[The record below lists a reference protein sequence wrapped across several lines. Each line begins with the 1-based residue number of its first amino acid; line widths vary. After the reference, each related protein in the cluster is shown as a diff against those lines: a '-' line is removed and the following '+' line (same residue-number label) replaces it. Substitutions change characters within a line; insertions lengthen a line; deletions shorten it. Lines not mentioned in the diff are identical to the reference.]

1 MLTPLCI
8 GNIVL
13 MLAIRRTFKRRGRM
27 AKMFIAGEST
37 GSSSGQTYDVIN
49 PATGEVVDS
58 APKGTESDV
67 RAAIDAAHA
76 ALQSWS
82 DTAAEARAQLMLK
95 GIDTVKKELP
105 DLAALLTKEQGKPLG
120 DSQREIEHFLHGMN
134 FYAGLASKIRG
145 SYVPLPDNKMYGMVL
160 KQPVGV
166 CGAIVPWNFP
176 ITLMGTKVGPALAAG
191 CTIVVKPASTTPLT
205 TCRII
210 ELLNQAGLPK
220 GVLNVATGPGSVVG
234 EEILRNPK
242 VTRVAF
248 TGESKTGKHIM
259 EVAGSQMKRVTLELG
274 GSDPMIVCEDAD
286 IDKALTGASVGRFYN
301 CGQAC
306 LAVKRLYV
314 GERIYGHIVEK
325 LCGETQRRKL
335 GNGMDK
341 DTRLGPMHT
350 KVQREEIES
359 QTADTVKRGA
369 KILIG
374 GKRPEGAEFEKGFYY
389 LPTVMT
395 GAPHDSRVVTEETFC
410 PLLPVF
416 KVKDLDE
423 EIEKANSSQYGLG
436 SSVWTKDL
444 GKARRAAERLQAGN
458 VWINSLHIG
467 YDEMPFG
474 GVKFS
479 GIGREHGPE
488 ALEYYLE
495 AKGGVVAT

>member
-1 MLTPLCI
+1 
-8 GNIVL
+8 
-13 MLAIRRTFKRRGRM
+13 M

-37 GSSSGQTYDVIN
+37 GSSSGSAYDVIN

-58 APKGTESDV
+58 APKGNENDAK
-67 RAAIDAAHA
+67 AAIDAAHA
-76 ALQSWS
+76 AFQPWS
-82 DTAAEARAQLMLK
+82 ETAAEARAQLIVK
-95 GIDTVKKELP
+95 GIETVKKELQ
-105 DLAALLTKEQGKPLG
+105 DLAVLLTKEQGKPLG

-166 CGAIVPWNFP
+166 TGAIVPWNFP

-191 CTIVVKPASTTPLT
+191 CTVVVKPASTTPLT
-205 TCRII
+205 TLRII

-220 GVLNVATGPGSVVG
+220 GVLNVVTGPGAVVG
-234 EEILRNPK
+234 EEILKNPK
-242 VTRVAF
+242 VVRVAF

-286 IDKALTGASVGRFYN
+286 VDKALTGASVGRFYN

-314 GERIYGHIVEK
+314 VESLYDQFVEK
-325 LCGETQRRKL
+325 LVGKVQRLKL
-335 GNGMDK
+335 GNGLDK
-341 DTRLGPMHT
+341 DTRLGPMHS
-350 KVQREEIES
+350 KAQRDEIES
-359 QTADTVKRGA
+359 QVADTMKRGA
-369 KILIG
+369 KVVTG
-374 GKRPEGAEFEKGFYY
+374 GKRPDGAEYEKGFFYQ
-389 LPTVMT
+389 PTVLT
-395 GAPHDSRVVTEETFC
+395 DAPHDSRVVSEETFG
-410 PLLPVF
+410 PVLPVF

-423 EIEKANSSQYGLG
+423 GIEKANSSPWGLG

-444 GKARRAAERLQAGN
+444 AKARRAADRLQAGN

-495 AKGGVVAT
+495 TKGVVVATP

>member
-1 MLTPLCI
+1 
-8 GNIVL
+8 
-13 MLAIRRTFKRRGRM
+13 M
-27 AKMFIAGEST
+27 AKMFIAGESA

-49 PATGEVVDS
+49 PATSEVVDS
-58 APKGTESDV
+58 APKGNEADT
-67 RAAIDAAHA
+67 RAAIDAAYA
-76 ALQSWS
+76 AFPSWAE
-82 DTAAEARAQLMLK
+82 TAAEARAQLILK
-95 GIDTVKKELP
+95 GIDVVKKEIQELSV
-105 DLAALLTKEQGKPLG
+105 LLTKEQGKPLG

-166 CGAIVPWNFP
+166 TGAIVPWNFP

-191 CTIVVKPASTTPLT
+191 CTVVVKPASTTPLT
-205 TCRII
+205 TTRIV

-220 GVLNVATGPGSVVG
+220 GVLNVVTGPGSVVG
-234 EEILRNPK
+234 EEMLRNPK
-242 VTRVAF
+242 LGRVAF

-259 EVAGSQMKRVTLELG
+259 EVAGTQMKRVTLELG

-314 GERIYGHIVEK
+314 FESIYDQFVEK
-325 LCGETQRRKL
+325 LVGKAQRLKV
-335 GNGMDK
+335 GNGLDK
-341 DTRLGPMHT
+341 DTRLGPMHS

-359 QTADTVKRGA
+359 QIADTVTRGA
-369 KILIG
+369 TVLLG
-374 GKRPEGAEFEKGFYY
+374 GKRPDGAEYEKGFFY
-389 LPTVMT
+389 LPTVLSN
-395 GAPHDSRVVTEETFC
+395 APHDSRVVTEETFG
-410 PLLPVF
+410 PVLPVF
-416 KVKDLDE
+416 KVKDLE
-423 EIEKANSSQYGLG
+423 EGIEKANSSQWGLG

-495 AKGGVVAT
+495 TKGVVVATP

>member
-1 MLTPLCI
+1 
-8 GNIVL
+8 
-13 MLAIRRTFKRRGRM
+13 M

-37 GSSSGQTYDVIN
+37 GSSSGQTYNVTN
-49 PATGEVVDS
+49 PATGELVDS

-67 RAAIDAAHA
+67 RAAVDAAYA
-76 ALQSWS
+76 AFPAWA
-82 DTAAEARAQLMLK
+82 DTAAEARAQLMMK
-95 GIDTVKKELP
+95 GIDSVKKELP
-105 DLAALLTKEQGKPLG
+105 DLAVLLTKEQGKPVG

-191 CTIVVKPASTTPLT
+191 CTVIVKPASTTPLT
-205 TCRII
+205 TLRII
-210 ELLNQAGLPK
+210 ELLNQAGFPK
-220 GVLNVATGPGSVVG
+220 GVLSVVTGPGSIVG
-234 EEILRNPK
+234 EELLRNPK
-242 VTRVAF
+242 VVRIAF
-248 TGESKTGKHIM
+248 TGESGTGKHVM
-259 EVAGSQMKRVTLELG
+259 EVAGTQMKRITLELG

-314 GERIYGHIVEK
+314 VESVYDQFVEK
-325 LCGETQRRKL
+325 LIGKVQRLKV
-335 GNGMDK
+335 GNGLDK
-341 DTRLGPMHT
+341 DTRLGPMHS
-350 KVQREEIES
+350 KAQREEIES
-359 QTADTVKRGA
+359 QIADTVKRGA
-369 KILIG
+369 KVVTG
-374 GKRPEGAEFEKGFYY
+374 GKRPEGAEYEKGFYH
-389 LPTVMT
+389 LPTVLT
-395 GAPHDSRVVTEETFC
+395 DAPHDSRVVSEETFG
-410 PLLPVF
+410 PVLPVF
-416 KVKDLDE
+416 KVKDLDDG
-423 EIEKANSSQYGLG
+423 IEKANSSMWGLG

-495 AKGGVVAT
+495 SKGVVIANP

>member
-1 MLTPLCI
+1 
-8 GNIVL
+8 
-13 MLAIRRTFKRRGRM
+13 M
-27 AKMFIAGEST
+27 AKMFIAGEPT
-37 GSSSGQTYDVIN
+37 ASSSGQTYDVIN
-49 PATGEVVDS
+49 PATGEVVDA
-58 APKGTESDV
+58 APKGSESDA
-67 RAAIDAAHA
+67 RAAIDAAYA
-76 ALQSWS
+76 AFQGW
-82 DTAAEARAQLMLK
+82 AETPAETRAQLIVK
-95 GIDTVKKELP
+95 GIESVRKELQE
-105 DLAALLTKEQGKPLG
+105 LSVLLTKEQGKPLG

-166 CGAIVPWNFP
+166 TGAIVPWNFP

-191 CTIVVKPASTTPLT
+191 CTVVVKPASTTPLT
-205 TCRII
+205 TMRIV

-220 GVLNVATGPGSVVG
+220 GVLNVVTGPGSVVG
-234 EEILRNPK
+234 EELLRNPK
-242 VTRVAF
+242 VSRVAF

-274 GSDPMIVCEDAD
+274 GSDPMIVCADAD
-286 IDKALTGASVGRFYN
+286 VEKALTAASVGRFYN

-314 GERIYGHIVEK
+314 VESVYNEFVEK
-325 LCGETQRRKL
+325 LVGKVQRLKV
-335 GNGMDK
+335 GNGMNK
-341 DTRLGPMHT
+341 DTRLGPMHS

-359 QTADTVKRGA
+359 QIADTVSRGA
-369 KILIG
+369 KVLTG
-374 GKRPEGAEFEKGFYY
+374 GKRPDGAEYEKGFFH
-389 LPTVMT
+389 LPTVLT
-395 GAPHDSRVVTEETFC
+395 DAPHDSRVVTEETFG
-410 PLLPVF
+410 PVLPVF

-423 EIEKANSSQYGLG
+423 GIELANSSQWGLG

-444 GKARRAAERLQAGN
+444 GMARRAAERLQAGN

-495 AKGGVVAT
+495 TKGVVVATP

>member
-1 MLTPLCI
+1 
-8 GNIVL
+8 
-13 MLAIRRTFKRRGRM
+13 M

-37 GSSSGQTYDVIN
+37 GSASGQIYDVIN

-58 APKGTESDV
+58 APKGNENDA
-67 RAAIDAAHA
+67 RAAIDAAA
-76 ALQSWS
+76 AAFQAWA
-82 DTAAEARAQLMLK
+82 DTPAETRAQLIVK
-95 GIDTVKKELP
+95 GIEAVRRELQ
-105 DLAALLTKEQGKPLG
+105 DLPVLLTREQGKPVG

-166 CGAIVPWNFP
+166 TGAIVPWNFP

-191 CTIVVKPASTTPLT
+191 CTVVVKPASTTPLT
-205 TCRII
+205 TLRIV

-220 GVLNVATGPGSVVG
+220 GVLNVVTGPGSVVG

-248 TGESKTGKHIM
+248 TGESRTGRRVM
-259 EVAGSQMKRVTLELG
+259 EIAGSQMKRVTLELG

-314 GERIYGHIVEK
+314 VDSIYDQFVEK
-325 LCGETQRRKL
+325 LAGKVQRLKI
-335 GNGMDK
+335 GNGLDK
-341 DTRLGPMHT
+341 DTRLGPMHSRA
-350 KVQREEIES
+350 QREEIES
-359 QTADTVKRGA
+359 QVADTVKRGA
-369 KILIG
+369 KVVTG
-374 GKRPEGAEFEKGFYY
+374 GKRPEGAEYEKGYFYS
-389 LPTVMT
+389 PTIVT
-395 GAPHDSRVVTEETFC
+395 DAPHDSRVVSEETVG
-410 PLLPVF
+410 PVLPVF

-423 EIEKANSSQYGLG
+423 GIALANSSQWGLG

-444 GKARRAAERLQAGN
+444 GKARRAADRLQAGN

-495 AKGGVVAT
+495 TKGVVVATP

>member
-1 MLTPLCI
+1 
-8 GNIVL
+8 
-13 MLAIRRTFKRRGRM
+13 M

-37 GSSSGQTYDVIN
+37 GSSSGSAYDVIN

-58 APKGTESDV
+58 APKGNENDAK
-67 RAAIDAAHA
+67 AAIDAAHA
-76 ALQSWS
+76 AFQPWS
-82 DTAAEARAQLMLK
+82 ETAAEARAQLIVK
-95 GIDTVKKELP
+95 GIETVKKELQ
-105 DLAALLTKEQGKPLG
+105 DLAVLLTKEQGKPLG

-166 CGAIVPWNFP
+166 TGAIVPWNFP

-191 CTIVVKPASTTPLT
+191 CTVVVKPAS
-205 TCRII
+205 
-210 ELLNQAGLPK
+210 K
-220 GVLNVATGPGSVVG
+220 GVLNVVTGPGAVVG
-234 EEILRNPK
+234 EEILKNPK
-242 VTRVAF
+242 VVRVAF

-286 IDKALTGASVGRFYN
+286 VDKALTGASVGRFYN

-314 GERIYGHIVEK
+314 VESLYDQFVEK
-325 LCGETQRRKL
+325 LVGKVQRLKL
-335 GNGMDK
+335 GNGLDK
-341 DTRLGPMHT
+341 DTRLGPMHS
-350 KVQREEIES
+350 KAQRDEIES
-359 QTADTVKRGA
+359 QVADTLKRGA
-369 KILIG
+369 KVVTG
-374 GKRPEGAEFEKGFYY
+374 GKRPDGAEYEKGFFYQ
-389 LPTVMT
+389 PTVLT
-395 GAPHDSRVVTEETFC
+395 DAPHDSRVVSEETFG
-410 PLLPVF
+410 PVLPVF

-423 EIEKANSSQYGLG
+423 GIEKANSSPWGLG

-444 GKARRAAERLQAGN
+444 AKARRAADRLQAGN

-495 AKGGVVAT
+495 TKGVVVATP

>member
-1 MLTPLCI
+1 
-8 GNIVL
+8 
-13 MLAIRRTFKRRGRM
+13 M

-49 PATGEVVDS
+49 PATSELVDS
-58 APKGTESDV
+58 APKGNESDV
-67 RAAIDAAHA
+67 RAAVDAAYSA
-76 ALQSWS
+76 FPSWS
-82 DTAAEARAQLMLK
+82 ETAAEARAQLIVK
-95 GIDTVKKELP
+95 GIDAVKNSLQEL
-105 DLAALLTKEQGKPLG
+105 AVLLTREQGKPLG

-166 CGAIVPWNFP
+166 AAAIIPWNFP

-191 CTIVVKPASTTPLT
+191 CTVVVKPASTTPLT
-205 TCRII
+205 TARII

-220 GVLNVATGPGSVVG
+220 GVLSVVIGPGSVVG
-234 EEILRNPK
+234 EELLRNPR
-242 VTRVAF
+242 VSRVAF
-248 TGESKTGKHIM
+248 TGESRTGKHVM

-286 IDKALTGASVGRFYN
+286 VDKALTGASVGRFYN

-314 GERIYGHIVEK
+314 VESLYDQVVEK
-325 LCGETQRRKL
+325 LAGKVQRLKV

-341 DTRLGPMHT
+341 DTRLGPMHS

-359 QTADTVKRGA
+359 QVADTVKRGA
-369 KILIG
+369 RVVTG
-374 GKRPEGAEFEKGFYY
+374 GKRPDGAEFEKGFFY
-389 LPTVMT
+389 LPTLLT
-395 GAPHDSRVVTEETFC
+395 DAPHDSRVVTEETFG
-410 PLLPVF
+410 PVLPIF

-423 EIEKANSSQYGLG
+423 GIEKANSSPWGLG

-444 GKARRAAERLQAGN
+444 TKARRAAERLQAGN

-495 AKGGVVAT
+495 TKGVVVATP

>member
-1 MLTPLCI
+1 
-8 GNIVL
+8 
-13 MLAIRRTFKRRGRM
+13 M
-27 AKMFIAGEST
+27 AKMFISGETT
-37 GSSSGQTYDVIN
+37 GSGSGQTYDVIN

-58 APKGTESDV
+58 APKGTEADA

-76 ALQSWS
+76 AFQPWGETS
-82 DTAAEARAQLMLK
+82 AESRAQLILR
-95 GIDTVKKELP
+95 GVELVKKELQE
-105 DLAALLTKEQGKPLG
+105 LAVLLTKEQGKPVG

-166 CGAIVPWNFP
+166 AGAIVPWNFP

-191 CTIVVKPASTTPLT
+191 CTVVVKPASTTPLAT
-205 TCRII
+205 ARIV

-220 GVLNVATGPGSVVG
+220 GVLNVVTGPGSVVG

-242 VTRVAF
+242 ISRVAF
-248 TGESKTGKHIM
+248 TGESKTGQRVM
-259 EVAGSQMKRVTLELG
+259 EVAGGQMKRVTLELG
-274 GSDPMIVCEDAD
+274 GSDPMIVCEDAEV
-286 IDKALTGASVGRFYN
+286 DKALTGASVGRFYN

-314 GERIYGHIVEK
+314 VESIYDQFVEK
-325 LCGETQRRKL
+325 LLGKVQRLKV

-341 DTRLGPMHT
+341 DTRLGPLHSR
-350 KVQREEIES
+350 VQREEIES
-359 QTADTVKRGA
+359 QVADTVKAGA
-369 KILIG
+369 KVLTG
-374 GKRPEGAEFEKGFYY
+374 GKRPDGAEYEKGFYY
-389 LPTVMT
+389 LPTVMAD
-395 GAPHDSRVVTEETFC
+395 APHDSRVVTEETFG
-410 PLLPVF
+410 PVLPVF
-416 KVKDLDE
+416 KVKDLE
-423 EIEKANSSQYGLG
+423 EGIEKANSSQWGLG
-436 SSVWTKDL
+436 SSVWTKDI
-444 GKARRAAERLQAGN
+444 GRARRAAERLQAGN

-495 AKGGVVAT
+495 TKGVVVATS